1 MSEKSLLVAIR
12 RYTLW
17 GALGSAA
24 VVLIISVL
32 DVWNVISTTKE
43 SLFSDYMSGPF
54 GEPNAWGML
63 QSTAGIILALCSL
76 ILLLFLIAHR
86 VTDSADEKDV
96 KASAKAP
103 AKKK

>member
-1 MSEKSLLVAIR
+1 MTIR

-24 VVLIISVL
+24 VLLIISIL

-54 GEPNAWGML
+54 GEPNAWGQL
-63 QSTAGIILALCSL
+63 QSTAGVILALCSL
-76 ILLLFLIAHR
+76 TLLLFLIAHR
-86 VTDSADEKDV
+86 VIDD
-96 KASAKAP
+96 KAEKAP